1 MKKKFDLK
9 KLNSRQVP
17 EDSYYERRTLLKAMH
32 FDDED
37 LDRPF
42 IAIANSWSEFI
53 PGHYHLRSISEA
65 VKVGV
70 WQAGGM
76 PIEFNH
82 IGACDGLADGTVG
95 MHWILP
101 SRDII
106 AAAIEMMVEAQRID
120 GIVAIS
126 TCDKIVPAQLMALAR
141 VNLPSIMVTGGYM
154 LRGRYDNQYI
164 EAQSINEQYPLWKD
178 GVLSNTTFKA
188 IEDGACPSCGA
199 CCTMG
204 TANTMC
210 CLTEALG
217 MSLPTNGTQCAV
229 RSSLLRVA
237 KASGRRI
244 VDLVARDIRP
254 SDIMTFKAFENAM
267 AVHSAIGGS
276 TNAVIHLPA
285 IAGELGLE
293 LPLENWNKISDKVP
307 HLANIT
313 AGSNFTMQDLDEA
326 GGIPAVMKELNDLL
340 HKDVLTVTGQSLGEN
355 IKESKN
361 LNPNVIRHLDNPV
374 FPQGAIAILK
384 GNLAPNG
391 AVVKQTAVVKEML
404 EHRGPA
410 KVFDSEDE
418 AKEALLNHKIV
429 PGDVVVIRYE
439 GPKGGPGMREM
450 YTFQTILCG
459 MGLDNSV
466 ALVTDGRFS
475 GWNRGPAIGH
485 VSPEAAD
492 GGLIALVKDD
502 DIISYSIPQK
512 EIAVEITREEI
523 KRRGK
528 PKLPPRRPFEKG
540 FLGRVYPFLVGP
552 VDRGAVLEVPSSW
565 KKRDI
570 S

>member
-65 VKVGV
+65 VKVGI

-188 IEDGACPSCGA
+188 IEDGACPSYGA

>member
-17 EDSYYERRTLLKAMH
+17 EDSYYERRALLKAMH

-42 IAIANSWSEFI
+42 IAIANSWNEFI

-65 VKVGV
+65 VKVGI

-141 VNLPSIMVTGGYM
+141 INLPSIMVTGGYM
-154 LRGRYDNQYI
+154 LRGRYDNQSI

-178 GVLSNTTFKA
+178 GILSNTTFKT
-188 IEDGACPSCGA
+188 IEDGACPSSGA

-217 MSLPTNGTQCAV
+217 MSLPTNGVQCAV

-237 KASGRRI
+237 KASGRKI
-244 VDLVARDIRP
+244 VDLVAQDIRP
-254 SDIMTFKAFENAM
+254 TDIMTCKAFENAM

-285 IAGELGLE
+285 IAGELGLG

-313 AGSNFTMQDLDEA
+313 AGSSFTMQDLDEA
-326 GGIPAVMKELNDLL
+326 GGIPAVMKELDDLL
-340 HKDVLTVTGQSLGEN
+340 QKDVLTVTGQTLGEN
-355 IKESKN
+355 IKDSKN
-361 LNPNVIRHLDNPV
+361 LNPKVIRPLDDPV
-374 FPQGAIAILK
+374 FTQGAIAILK

-391 AVVKQTAVVKEML
+391 AVVKQTAVAKEML

-410 KVFDSEDE
+410 RVFDSEDE

-439 GPKGGPGMREM
+439 GPRGGPGMREM

-459 MGLDNSV
+459 MGLDHSV

-485 VSPEAAD
+485 VSPEAAN
-492 GGLIALVKDD
+492 GGLIALVKDG
-502 DIISYSIPQK
+502 DIISYNIPRK
-512 EIAVEITREEI
+512 EIAVEITREEM

-528 PKLPPRRPFEKG
+528 PKPPHRRPFEKG
-540 FLGRVYPFLVGP
+540 FLGRLYPFLVGP

-565 KKRDI
+565 KKQDI

>member
-42 IAIANSWSEFI
+42 IAIANSWNEFI

-178 GVLSNTTFKA
+178 GILSNTNFKA
-188 IEDGACPSCGA
+188 IEDGACPSYGA

-237 KASGRRI
+237 KASGRKI
-244 VDLVARDIRP
+244 VNMVARDIRP

-326 GGIPAVMKELNDLL
+326 GGIPAVMKELDDLL
-340 HKDVLTVTGQSLGEN
+340 HKDVLTVTCQTLGEN
-355 IKESKN
+355 IKGSKN
-361 LNPNVIRHLDNPV
+361 LNPKVIRHLDNPV

-404 EHRGPA
+404 KHRGPA

-485 VSPEAAD
+485 VSPEAAN
-492 GGLIALVKDD
+492 GGLIALVKDR
-502 DIISYSIPQK
+502 DIISYNISRK
-512 EIAVEITREEI
+512 EIAVEITKEEI

-528 PKLPPRRPFEKG
+528 PKPPYRPPFEKG

>member
-9 KLNSRQVP
+9 RLNSRQVP

-42 IAIANSWSEFI
+42 IAIANSWNEFI

-65 VKVGV
+65 VKVGI

-141 VNLPSIMVTGGYM
+141 INLPSIMVTGGYM

-178 GVLSNTTFKA
+178 GILSNTTFKA

-237 KASGRRI
+237 KASGRKI
-244 VDLVARDIRP
+244 VDLVAQDIRP
-254 SDIMTFKAFENAM
+254 MDIMTFKAFENAM

-313 AGSNFTMQDLDEA
+313 AGSSFTMQDLDEA
-326 GGIPAVMKELNDLL
+326 GGIPAVMKELGDLL
-340 HKDVLTVTGQSLGEN
+340 HKDILTVSGQTLGEN
-355 IKESKN
+355 IKDSKN
-361 LNPNVIRHLDNPV
+361 LNAKVIRPLDDPV
-374 FPQGAIAILK
+374 FAQGAIAILK

-418 AKEALLNHKIV
+418 AKEALLNHKV
-429 PGDVVVIRYE
+429 VQGDIVVIRYE

-459 MGLDNSV
+459 MGLDKSV
-466 ALVTDGRFS
+466 ALITDGRFS

-492 GGLIALVKDD
+492 GGLIALVKDG
-502 DIISYSIPQK
+502 DIVSYNIPRK
-512 EIAVEITREEI
+512 EIAVEITKEEI

-528 PKLPPRRPFEKG
+528 PKPPHRPLFKKG

-552 VDRGAVLEVPSSW
+552 VDRGAVLEVPSSL
-565 KKRDI
+565 KKRGI